1 MTNVTLISLDMRGM
15 NGMHCFLM
23 VNLSMIV
30 QMSFSGEAYITDV
43 TVEVGWMNG
52 AKMGSR

>member
-15 NGMHCFLM
+15 HCFLM
-23 VNLSMIV
+23 VNLFMIV

-52 AKMGSR
+52 AKMESR

>member
-15 NGMHCFLM
+15 HCFLM
-23 VNLSMIV
+23 VNLFMIV
-30 QMSFSGEAYITDV
+30 KMSFSGEAYITDV

-52 AKMGSR
+52 AKM